1 MGLKKNILY
10 NSVLTISNYIFP
22 LIVYPYVSRVL
33 GVTNIGLCNFIDSI
47 INYVILFSMMGIT
60 IMGNRIIAEDRARNE
75 SLDSSFSSIFALNSI
90 STLVSLGI
98 LFVGVILVPE
108 LSQQKEMMCYGGIK
122 VVSNF
127 LLIEWFYRGLEDF
140 KYITIRTIFVKCLYV
155 VAIFLLVKS
164 ETDYKIY
171 YLLTV
176 LMVSFN
182 AVINIWYSRNF
193 AKFKFR
199 LIKFKTILKPFFLL
213 GAYMLITSFCR
224 SFNTVFLGFV
234 KNDTQVGYFTTATKL
249 FSIFLALFTAA
260 TVVIMPRMSNLLASE
275 EIEVFKSLLKK
286 TIKIL
291 FDFSIPLI
299 IFSIIFSPQIIYL
312 ISGPGYEGAS
322 TPMRII
328 MLMILINGYEQI
340 TVIQCLMPLN
350 KDKIIMYISS
360 GGAVV
365 SIVLNILLVP
375 TLESVGAAIAMTSA
389 EFTVLVLSQV
399 YMNKYIQIKFPF
411 KEFLK
416 SIVSYI
422 PLTLILLSLYFF
434 CPIIYWA
441 DLLISGGITLIYF
454 VIIQFF
460 IDKNPYLL
468 SLTGKLQSKFQKL

>member
-10 NSVLTISNYIFP
+10 NSALTISNYIFP

-60 IMGNRIIAEDRARNE
+60 IMGNRLIAEDRAHNV
-75 SLDSSFSSIFALNSI
+75 SLDSSFSSIFALNSL
-90 STLVSLGI
+90 STIVSLVF
-98 LFVGVILVPE
+98 LFVAVILVPE
-108 LSQQKEMMCYGGIK
+108 LAQQKEMICYGAIK

-140 KYITIRTIFVKCLYV
+140 KYITIRTILVKCLYV
-155 VAIFLLVKS
+155 VAVFILVRS
-164 ETDYKIY
+164 ETDYKMY

-176 LMVSFN
+176 LMVTFN
-182 AVINIWYSRNF
+182 AVINIWYSKNF
-193 AKFKFR
+193 ARFKFG
-199 LIKFKTILKPFFLL
+199 LIRFKTILKPFFLL

-224 SFNTVFLGFV
+224 AFNTVFLGFV
-234 KNDTQVGYFTTATKL
+234 TNDTQVGYFTTATKL
-249 FSIFLALFTAA
+249 FSIFLALFTAV

-275 EIEVFKSLLKK
+275 EIEVFKLLLKK
-286 TIKIL
+286 TIKLL

-299 IFSIIFSPQIIYL
+299 IFSIIFSPEIIYL
-312 ISGPGYEGAS
+312 ISGPGYEGAN

-350 KDKIIMYISS
+350 KDKVIMFISS

-365 SIVLNILLVP
+365 SIILNVLLVRN
-375 TLESVGAAIAMTSA
+375 LESVGAAIAMTSA
-389 EFTVLVLSQV
+389 EFTVLVLSQI
-399 YMNKYIQIKFPF
+399 YMSKYIQIKFPF
-411 KEFLK
+411 KDFFK

-422 PLTLILLSLYFF
+422 PLTLVLLGVYYL
-434 CPIIYWA
+434 CPTTYWME
-441 DLLISGGITLIYF
+441 LIISGGISLIYF
-454 VIIQFF
+454 IIVQFF
-460 IDKNPYLL
+460 INKNPYLL
-468 SLTGKLQSKFQKL
+468 SFISKLQSKFQRL